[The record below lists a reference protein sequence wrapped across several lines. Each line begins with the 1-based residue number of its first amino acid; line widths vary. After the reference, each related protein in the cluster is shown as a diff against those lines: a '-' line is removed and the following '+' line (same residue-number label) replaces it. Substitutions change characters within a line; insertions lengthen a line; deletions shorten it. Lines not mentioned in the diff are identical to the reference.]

1 MIRTDCPD
9 PDGSGLVAAVRELDS
24 RESDGI
30 HVQLL
35 WHPHD
40 GHLSVAVTD
49 SKTGQTFEL
58 EVRTATARATY
69 STTPTRTP
77 PRPAT
82 ASVSQPRPLTNSFPE
97 ERTRNVAGGSGS

>member
-58 EVRTATARATY
+58 EVRHRHRARDVFHHPYAYAAATAGIGQ
-69 STTPTRTP
+69 STKTDARGRRLPGNRS
-77 PRPAT
+77 RE
-82 ASVSQPRPLTNSFPE
+82 SDVR
-97 ERTRNVAGGSGS
+97 

>member
-1 MIRTDCPD
+1 MTPSATEGANMIRTDCPD

-35 WHPHD
+35 RHPHD

-58 EVRTATARATY
+58 EVRHRHRARDVFHHPYAYATETRDRERLTAQTAH
-69 STTPTRTP
+69 
-77 PRPAT
+77 
-82 ASVSQPRPLTNSFPE
+82 
-97 ERTRNVAGGSGS
+97 

>member
-58 EVRTATARATY
+58 EVRHRHRARDVFHP
-69 STTPTRTP
+69 PTRTP